1 MDYGI
6 AGKTAVVAASSKGL
20 GRAIALGLAR
30 EGCRVVVNGRDGATL
45 EATAEAIRAETGA
58 NVLGVPGSVADAGD
72 CERLI
77 REGAAAFGG
86 VDILVTNT
94 GGPAPGTFADF
105 DDEGWRDA
113 IDLTLLNVVRLIRA
127 ARPHMAEN
135 GWGRVVNLTSVSAKE
150 PIVGLLL
157 SNALRAAVHG
167 LAKTLS
173 RELAPEGILVNNVC
187 PGLHKTERLEH
198 LAEVR
203 AKDWGCSTDEA
214 FERLAATIPLK
225 RLGDPSEL
233 ANAAVFLCSGA
244 ASFVTGQSIVVDGGA
259 MSGLS

>member
-1 MDYGI
+1 MDYRI

-30 EGCRVVVNGRDGATL
+30 EGCRVVINGRTPGPL
-45 EATAEAIRAETGA
+45 EETAHEIREQTGA
-58 NVLGVPGSVADAGD
+58 EVLSVAGSVADPAD
-72 CERLI
+72 CDLLI
-77 REGAAAFGG
+77 AEAARVMGG

-94 GGPAPGTFADF
+94 GGPAPGTFDDF
-105 DDEGWRDA
+105 DDDAWREA

-127 ARPHMAEN
+127 ARPHMAKN
-135 GWGRVVNLTSVSAKE
+135 HWGRVVNLTSVSARE
-150 PIVGLLL
+150 PIAGLLL

-173 RELAPEGILVNNVC
+173 RELAPDGILVNNVC
-187 PGLHKTERLEH
+187 PGLHRTDRLEH

-203 AKDWGCSTDEA
+203 AKDWGCTTDEA

-233 ANAAVFLCSGA
+233 ANAAVFLCSEA

-259 MSGLS
+259 TAGVS